1 MQTRP
6 DTVAAK
12 PQTLADHA
20 RAYGVL
26 ILDELNESKSLWH
39 KRTRLQ
45 VIGFGGLG
53 VSISLAGTGAMLW
66 AVTPPTQMQSAWVLV
81 AVPLAF
87 LAIGIACLVAAAQQ
101 KLPVVLEHTRQ
112 KFMADMAVLQDTNL
126 AAVATER
133 FVLPM
138 ATAHP
143 YRMVIG
149 AAVVGALVVR
159 AHPWRLLS
167 GSAVLI
173 GLLPKVLSAL
183 NNQRQPLS

>member
-1 MQTRP
+1 MQSRP

-12 PQTLADHA
+12 PQTLVDRAK
-20 RAYGVL
+20 AYGVL
-26 ILDELNESKSLWH
+26 ILDELNESKSLLG

-45 VIGFGGLG
+45 VIGAGALG

-66 AVTPPTQMQSAWVLV
+66 AVTLPAQMHSPWVLV
-81 AVPLAF
+81 AVPLVF
-87 LAIGIACLVAAAQQ
+87 LAVGIACLVAAEQQ

-112 KFMADMAVLQDTNL
+112 KFMADMAVLKETNL

-159 AHPWRLLS
+159 AHPWRWLS

-183 NNQRQPLS
+183 NNQRKTLS